1 LKLSILEQSTLS
13 DNASASDAISNTIAV
28 AIEADRLGY
37 TRIWLSE
44 HHNLNILQGSSPEIL
59 LAAIGAQTE
68 RIRIGS
74 GGVMLPNHSPYHVA
88 ENLRVL
94 EALYPGRIDCG
105 IGRASGGD
113 SFSRSL
119 LSSNTGPG
127 TNFDQ
132 RLVQLERHF
141 HDECARAGYADGQD
155 HSSHLAAFGWWSR
168 QQRHTR
174 RGKRT
179 RSRARSLHQPLC
191 NSRGCQTVPRSL

>member
-1 LKLSILEQSTLS
+1 METLPRCQSEANLKLSILEQSTLS
-13 DNASASDAISNTIAV
+13 DNSSASGAISNTVAV

-37 TRIWLSE
+37 SCIWLSE
-44 HHNLNILQGSSPEIL
+44 HHNQNILQGSSPEIL

-74 GGVMLPNHSPYHVA
+74 GGVMPPNHSPYHVA
-88 ENLRVL
+88 ENFRVL

-132 RLVQLERHF
+132 RLNQIERYF
-141 HDECARAGYADGQD
+141 HDEFQRA
-155 HSSHLAAFGWWSR
+155 LAMPTVKTAPPIWLLSGGGRPTAACSPR
-168 QQRHTR
+168 KKDQVL
-174 RGKRT
+174 
-179 RSRARSLHQPLC
+179 RSL
-191 NSRGCQTVPRSL
+191 SS